1 MKRFQ
6 MAGLVLAGSLV
17 LAGGAFAQTTTTTET
32 KEVEIVQVT
41 GNNVT
46 FVMDGQVLQREVA
59 DDFRVNVDGR
69 MVPVAELMPGQKVM
83 LERTT
88 TTRVVPAK
96 TVTKIRNGEVVNVTG
111 NTLVYREGGQNKSI
125 SVDRDFKFNVDG
137 KMTPLTGLTRG
148 MRLTATVVTTSEA
161 ATGTSKVVSATSTAP
176 PKPEPVAAAEPAP
189 PPPPP
194 PAPEPEPEPV
204 KELPKTA
211 SPLPLAGLSGGAL
224 LLLGAGLSALRRR
237 RA

>member
-17 LAGGAFAQTTTTTET
+17 LAGGVLAQTTTTTET

-41 GNNVT
+41 GNSVT

-69 MVPVAELMPGQKVM
+69 MVPVSELMPGQKVM

-111 NTLVYREGGQNKSI
+111 NTLVYREGGENKSV

-137 KMTPLTGLTRG
+137 KMTPLNGLTRG

-161 ATGTSKVVSATSTAP
+161 ATGTSKVVSATSTTP

>member
-17 LAGGAFAQTTTTTET
+17 LAGGVFAQSTSTTEK

-46 FVMDGQVLQREVA
+46 FIMDGQVLQREVA
-59 DDFRVNVDGR
+59 ADFRVNVDGA
-69 MVPVAELMPGQKVM
+69 MVPVSALMPGQKVM

-96 TVTKIRNGEVVNVTG
+96 SVTKIRNGEVVNVTG
-111 NTLVYREGGQNKSI
+111 GTLVYREDGQNKSVV
-125 SVDRDFKFNVDG
+125 VDRDFKFNVDG
-137 KMTPLTGLTRG
+137 KMTPLAGLHKG
-148 MRLTATVVTTSEA
+148 MRLTATVVTTSEGA
-161 ATGTSKVVSATSTAP
+161 VGTSKVVSATSTAP
-176 PKPEPVAAAEPAP
+176 PKPEPVAAAEPA